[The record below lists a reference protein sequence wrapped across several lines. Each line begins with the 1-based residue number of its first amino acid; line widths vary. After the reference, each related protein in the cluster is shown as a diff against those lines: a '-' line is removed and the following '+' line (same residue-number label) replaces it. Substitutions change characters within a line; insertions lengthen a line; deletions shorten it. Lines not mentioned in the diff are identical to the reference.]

1 MSVKYVT
8 FFISLLIGVSFA
20 GTPSDTAFNDLLTGL
35 QSRPYAAQWHFYP
48 LAQFPYL
55 TAQNH
60 PWTVGCDGKY
70 KYVMGYGNIS
80 CLENDGSCY
89 VGSKCFKLPD
99 SLYLYRAEKYQYVD
113 KDWKFIEDYVIVT
126 DKYNKIKNVL
136 VRHTTDGPFTQVE
149 LYVPQ

>member
-1 MSVKYVT
+1 MLIKHVT
-8 FFISLLIGVSFA
+8 FFISLLIGASFA
-20 GTPSDTAFNDLLTGL
+20 GTPSDTAFNELISGL
-35 QSRPYAAQWHFYP
+35 QSRSYVDTWRFYP
-48 LAQFPYL
+48 LTQFPYL

-60 PWTVGCDGKY
+60 PWTVGCDGNY

-80 CLENDGSCY
+80 CLEKDGSCY
-89 VGSKCFKLPD
+89 VGSRCFKLPD

-113 KDWKFIEDYVIVT
+113 KDWKLIEDYMIVT

-136 VRHTTDGPFTQVE
+136 VRYTTDGPFRQVE